1 MIFDRL
7 VPLVAAQFGIKAEDI
22 TMETSLTE
30 DLDADSI
37 DVVEL
42 MMAVEE
48 EFGISEVEET
58 ALEKVKTIGDVVN
71 YIGERVDD
79 C

>member
-42 MMAVEE
+42 MRAVEE

-71 YIGERVDD
+71 YISDRVDD
-79 C
+79 

>member
-71 YIGERVDD
+71 YISDRVDD
-79 C
+79 

>member
-22 TMETSLTE
+22 TMETSLSE

-71 YIGERVDD
+71 YISDRVDD
-79 C
+79 

>member
-22 TMETSLTE
+22 TMETSLIE

-37 DVVEL
+37 DGVEL

-71 YIGERVDD
+71 YISDRVDD
-79 C
+79 

>member
-7 VPLVAAQFGIKAEDI
+7 VPLVAAQFGIKSEDI

-71 YIGERVDD
+71 YISDRVDD
-79 C
+79 

>member
-79 C
+79 